1 MSTKFNLK
9 LLFLLPLLTAVPL
22 AAWHHATQHFRIQQ
36 SVMAQMPN
44 GSNLGFAG
52 SASWLAMPKQLR
64 HIASVDLSKTTITD
78 EALIKLIP
86 KLHELAQL
94 ENINLSN
101 TALSDNVI
109 PHVGELRQLRR
120 IDLRNTEVSPR
131 AVEELRVRLPNV
143 ELLATEP
150 VAVR

>member
-1 MSTKFNLK
+1 M
-9 LLFLLPLLTAVPL
+9 
-22 AAWHHATQHFRIQQ
+22 
-36 SVMAQMPN
+36 
-44 GSNLGFAG
+44 
-52 SASWLAMPKQLR
+52 
-64 HIASVDLSKTTITD
+64 
-78 EALIKLIP
+78 
-86 KLHELAQL
+86 
-94 ENINLSN
+94 
-101 TALSDNVI
+101 I